1 MKYKHFK
8 QALLFKVDSVVV
20 INFVSKVSSEM
31 TSDFICW
38 GIIVALKILISLKR
52 IYTFLKENCYICRQ
66 KHKI

>member
-1 MKYKHFK
+1 M
-8 QALLFKVDSVVV
+8 DSVVV

-52 IYTFLKENCYICRQ
+52 IYTILKENCYICRQ